1 MCPYRHDAWQ
11 NLVGARV
18 EVRKNGAVVREGLV
32 DDAMPD
38 ASALW
43 IAADGS
49 TSRELIE
56 AAEGFEVWVEPRKLE
71 GKLAYRMT
79 SSALRRAVTRPATVA
94 P

>member
-18 EVRKNGAVVREGLV
+18 EVRKHSAVVREGLV

-38 ASALW
+38 SSALW

-56 AAEGFEVWVEPRKLE
+56 AAEGYEVWVEPRKLE

-79 SSALRRAVTRPATVA
+79 SSALQRAVIRPATPA
-94 P
+94 T

>member
-1 MCPYRHDAWQ
+1 MGPYRHDAWQ

-18 EVRKNGAVVREGLV
+18 EVRKQGAVVREGLV

-38 ASALW
+38 SSALW
-43 IAADGS
+43 IAADGF
-49 TSRELIE
+49 TNRVLIE

-79 SSALRRAVTRPATVA
+79 ASALRAAVPRPTFSAV
-94 P
+94 